1 MLAINNQ
8 CGVHISPL
16 KTKMRPAFIIINAR
30 ALYCGSAPELC
41 ELTPT
46 GCAQYILLCQSALGQ
61 SANLTPALTDSNKF
75 ATFTAHR
82 AKWSDVGCASP
93 SVKRRS
99 KSRAKN
105 RGFSY
110 VQSVAGGGN
119 PCRFRLTDLAH
130 LRCSGHPNA
139 SGPRV
144 QLEQTEVS
152 L

>member
-1 MLAINNQ
+1 MLTINNQ
-8 CGVHISPL
+8 CGVHRLS
-16 KTKMRPAFIIINAR
+16 
-30 ALYCGSAPELC
+30 
-41 ELTPT
+41 
-46 GCAQYILLCQSALGQ
+46 CQSALGQ

-75 ATFTAHR
+75 ATLIGHQ

-93 SVKRRS
+93 SDFRRS

-119 PCRFRLTDLAH
+119 PCRFLKADLAH
-130 LRCSGHPNA
+130 LQCSGHPNA

-144 QLEQTEVS
+144 QLRTSGGV
-152 L
+152 

>member
-8 CGVHISPL
+8 YDVHTLS
-16 KTKMRPAFIIINAR
+16 
-30 ALYCGSAPELC
+30 
-41 ELTPT
+41 
-46 GCAQYILLCQSALGQ
+46 CQSACGHVE
-61 SANLTPALTDSNKF
+61 NLTPALTDSSKF
-75 ATFTAHR
+75 AIVAVHQ
-82 AKWSDVGCASP
+82 AKWSGVWCASQ

-130 LRCSGHPNA
+130 LQCSGHPNA

-144 QLEQTEVS
+144 QLRTNGEP